1 MKVGDLIKIKD
12 LLGYNS
18 YMQQIAGWEGIL
30 LDICDTGQRCR
41 VFINGKE
48 WMVWQEDVE
57 VIYEGR

>member
-30 LDICDTGQRCR
+30 LDICDTNRCR

-48 WMVWQEDVE
+48 WMVWEEDLE
-57 VIYEGR
+57 VICEGR